1 MDEFSTIAHVVFG
14 GEVRKHKERFY
25 TLQKQLRQAHMAQS
39 YEVYASIAYL
49 VSMIVGFIGALI
61 GVVIAF
67 LILGMIN
74 SQGNFTN
81 IHMPESLTWIT
92 PFTDIIIIFL
102 GMTIMAVFGYYVTYT
117 VIMIIPAINA
127 SDRKSKIN
135 KQIPYAVTFMYALSK
150 GGMDIISI
158 LRALNA
164 AESTY
169 GEISREIGIIIRDM
183 DYFGSDLR
191 TAIINCINQTSSDM
205 LQDLLT
211 NLLSVI
217 DSGGD
222 VTTYLYGKT
231 DQYLQ
236 RLMQD
241 QKSFLEILGL
251 IAESYVTAFV
261 AGPLFIIIMSSVM
274 TIIGGGS
281 PVLLYVIIYGML
293 PLGSIMFVVLISML
307 TPTEEESTRKFEILK
322 LNAYDTIQKE
332 ESGLSEAEDR
342 KMVEKI
348 KTGKNNLKFKEF
360 IANPL
365 GPIQEKPELSL
376 IVSVPVAILFLILFM
391 ALTYGSLQHAMT
403 NVSEIQRSKI
413 ANSGDPLIIFGP
425 IIGYFD
431 DMLIFFL
438 LIVMIPLA
446 LFFEKKIW
454 RERKIS
460 AEIPDFLKKLASTN
474 ETGMTLTQ
482 SIALIANANF
492 GTMSREVQK
501 IYRNIQWG
509 VDVNSA
515 LKMFANSLSTAL
527 STRVITLITKAAE
540 SSGDIRDV
548 LNVAAND
555 AKIGE
560 QIRKE
565 RSDGMLIYVV
575 IILISFCVFIYCVYT
590 LSSSFIPVMASAGN
604 SNAAAS
610 GSSATT
616 QGATFIQAFNPE
628 DYKRLFFHAAVIQGL
643 FAGILAG
650 VMGEGRW
657 MSGLKYAIIMMI
669 ISYLMFAL
677 FI

>member
-1 MDEFSTIAHVVFG
+1 MDELSTIAHVVFG
-14 GEVRKHKERFY
+14 GEVRKHKEKYY

-39 YEVYASIAYL
+39 YEVYASVAYL
-49 VSMIVGFIGALI
+49 VSIVVGLVGAVLGI
-61 GVVIAF
+61 VIAF
-67 LILGMIN
+67 LILGILN

-81 IHMPESLTWIT
+81 IHMPETLTWII
-92 PFTDIIIIFL
+92 PFTDVIVIIL
-102 GMTIMAVFGYYVTYT
+102 GMAIMAVFGYYVTHT
-117 VIMIIPAINA
+117 IIMVLPAVNA

-150 GGMDIISI
+150 GGMDIINI

-169 GEISREIGIIIRDM
+169 GEVSREIGIIIRDM
-183 DYFGSDLR
+183 DYFGNDLR

-222 VTTYLYGKT
+222 VTTYLNGKT
-231 DQYLQ
+231 EQYLQ
-236 RLMQD
+236 RLMQE

-281 PVLLYVIIYGML
+281 PVILYVIIYGML
-293 PLGSIMFVVLISML
+293 PLGSVMFIVLISML
-307 TPTEEESTRKFEILK
+307 TPTEEESARRFDIPKF
-322 LNAYDTIQKE
+322 NAYDTVQKE
-332 ESGLSEAEDR
+332 ESGMSEPEER

-348 KTGKNNLKFKEF
+348 RAGRKNLKLKEF
-360 IANPL
+360 MANPL
-365 GPIQEKPELSL
+365 APIQENPQLSL
-376 IVSVPVAILFLILFM
+376 LISVPIAIFFLLLFTG
-391 ALTYGSLQHAMT
+391 LTFGNLQQAMV
-403 NVSEIQRSKI
+403 NVTEIQQSKA
-413 ANSGDPLIIFGP
+413 ANTGDPLVIFGP
-425 IIGYFD
+425 LIGYFD
-431 DMLIFFL
+431 DLIIFFL
-438 LIVMIPLA
+438 LIVMVPLA
-446 LFFEKKIW
+446 LFHERKIW
-454 RERKIS
+454 RERKIT
-460 AEIPDFLKKLASTN
+460 AEMPDFLKKLASTN

-492 GTMSREVQK
+492 GTMSQEVQK

-509 VDVNSA
+509 VDVSTA
-515 LKMFANSLSTAL
+515 LKVFANSLGTSL

-575 IILISFCVFIYCVYT
+575 IIFISFCVFIYCVYT
-590 LSSSFIPVMASAGN
+590 LSSSFIPVMATAGN
-604 SNAAAS
+604 SNSAAS
-610 GSSATT
+610 GSSAAM

-650 VMGEGRW
+650 VMGEGKW
-657 MSGLKYAIIMMI
+657 MSGLKWAIIMMT

>member
-49 VSMIVGFIGALI
+49 VSMIIGFIGALI

-281 PVLLYVIIYGML
+281 PVILYVIIYGML

-322 LNAYDTIQKE
+322 FNAYDTIQKE

-628 DYKRLFFHAAVIQGL
+628 DYKRLFFHAAIIQGL

>member
-1 MDEFSTIAHVVFG
+1 MDELSTIAHVIFG
-14 GEVRKHKERFY
+14 GEVRKHKEKFY

-39 YEVYASIAYL
+39 YEVYASVAYL
-49 VSMIVGFIGALI
+49 ISMLVGFAGALI
-61 GVVIAF
+61 GVVVAL

-74 SQGNFTN
+74 SRGNFTN
-81 IHMPESLTWIT
+81 IHMPETLAWLT

-102 GMTIMAVFGYYVTYT
+102 GMSIMAVLGYYITYT
-117 VIMIIPAINA
+117 VIMLIPAINA

-135 KQIPYAVTFMYALSK
+135 KQVPYAVTFMYALSK
-150 GGMDIISI
+150 GGMNIITI

-169 GEISREIGIIIRDM
+169 GEVSREIGIIIRDM
-183 DYFGSDLR
+183 DYFGNDLR
-191 TAIINCINQTSSDM
+191 TAIINCINQTPSDM

-222 VTTYLYGKT
+222 VTAYLYGKT

-274 TIIGGGS
+274 TIMSGGS
-281 PVLLYVIIYGML
+281 PTLLYVIIYGML
-293 PLGSIMFVVLISML
+293 PLGSIMFIILISML
-307 TPTEEESTRKFEILK
+307 TPTEEEATRKFEIEKVNL
-322 LNAYDTIQKE
+322 YDTVPIE
-332 ESGLSEAEDR
+332 ESGLSKAEER
-342 KMVEKI
+342 KMIEKI
-348 KTGKNNLKFKEF
+348 KAGKKALKLKEF
-360 IANPL
+360 LANPL

-376 IVSVPVAILFLILFM
+376 IVSVPIAILFVGLYM
-391 ALTYGSLQHAMT
+391 ALTAGSLSQAMA
-403 NVSEIQRSKI
+403 NVSQLQHSKV

-425 IIGYFD
+425 VIGYFD
-431 DMLIFFL
+431 DIIVFFL

-446 LFFEKKIW
+446 IFFERKTW
-454 RERKIS
+454 RERRIS
-460 AEIPDFLKKLASTN
+460 AEMPDFLKKLASTN

-492 GTMSREVQK
+492 GTISREVQK
-501 IYRNIQWG
+501 VYKNLQWG
-509 VDVNSA
+509 IDVNTA
-515 LKMFANSLSTAL
+515 LKMFANSLNTAL

-555 AKIGE
+555 AKMGE

-575 IILISFCVFIYCVYT
+575 IIFISYCVFIYCVYT
-590 LSSSFIPVMASAGN
+590 LSSTFIPVMASAG
-604 SNAAAS
+604 SHNAAATG
-610 GSSATT
+610 GSASL
-616 QGATFIQAFNPE
+616 QGATFIQSFNPD
-628 DYKRLFFHAAVIQGL
+628 DYKRLFFHAAIIQGL

>member
-1 MDEFSTIAHVVFG
+1 MDELSTIAHVIFG
-14 GEVRKHKERFY
+14 GEVRKHKEKFY

-39 YEVYASIAYL
+39 YEVYASVAYL
-49 VSMIVGFIGALI
+49 ISMLVGFAGALI
-61 GVVIAF
+61 GVVVAL

-74 SQGNFTN
+74 SRGNFTN
-81 IHMPESLTWIT
+81 IHMPETLAWLT

-102 GMTIMAVFGYYVTYT
+102 GMSIMAVLGYYVTYT
-117 VIMIIPAINA
+117 VIMLIPAINA

-135 KQIPYAVTFMYALSK
+135 KQVPYAVTFMYALSK
-150 GGMDIISI
+150 GGMNIITI

-169 GEISREIGIIIRDM
+169 GEVSREIGIIIRDM
-183 DYFGSDLR
+183 DYFGNDLR
-191 TAIINCINQTSSDM
+191 TAIINCINQTPSDM

-222 VTTYLYGKT
+222 VTAYLYGKT

-274 TIIGGGS
+274 TIMSGGS
-281 PVLLYVIIYGML
+281 PTLLYVIIYGML
-293 PLGSIMFVVLISML
+293 PLGSIMFIILISML
-307 TPTEEESTRKFEILK
+307 TPTEEEATRKFEIKKINL
-322 LNAYDTIQKE
+322 YDTVPIE
-332 ESGLSEAEDR
+332 ESGLSKAEER
-342 KMVEKI
+342 KMIEKI
-348 KTGKNNLKFKEF
+348 KAGKKALKLKEF
-360 IANPL
+360 LANPL

-376 IVSVPVAILFLILFM
+376 IVSVPIAILFVGLYM
-391 ALTYGSLQHAMT
+391 ALTAGNLSQAMMNVSQLQH
-403 NVSEIQRSKI
+403 SKV

-425 IIGYFD
+425 VIGYFD
-431 DMLIFFL
+431 DIIVFFL

-446 LFFEKKIW
+446 IFFERKTW
-454 RERKIS
+454 RERRIS
-460 AEIPDFLKKLASTN
+460 AEMPDFLKKLASTN

-492 GTMSREVQK
+492 GTISREVQK
-501 IYRNIQWG
+501 VYKNLQWG
-509 VDVNSA
+509 IDVNTA
-515 LKMFANSLSTAL
+515 LKMFANSLNTAL

-555 AKIGE
+555 AKMGE

-575 IILISFCVFIYCVYT
+575 IIFISYCVFIYCVYT
-590 LSSSFIPVMASAGN
+590 LSSTFIPVMASAG
-604 SNAAAS
+604 SHNAAATG
-610 GSSATT
+610 GSASL
-616 QGATFIQAFNPE
+616 QGATFIQSFNPD
-628 DYKRLFFHAAVIQGL
+628 DYKRLFFHAAIIQGL